1 MTFLK
6 QPQAMKVRFRK
17 MRQSIQELH
26 VRSVLLS
33 KELLEDLVYCAVFGI
48 DLEVD
53 PCIWLMAPFVD
64 L

>member
-1 MTFLK
+1 
-6 QPQAMKVRFRK
+6 MKVRFRK